1 MNKVTRLAITALL
14 GIDILSTVATA
25 NTNKGKK
32 LYIQKLKVACG
43 FNGAKFARSHTQDE
57 WESIKQAGKFS
68 KEVKNI
74 CPKSDLKPK
83 YENDIYDFSYVYAKG
98 SGNIPSY

>member
-1 MNKVTRLAITALL
+1 MNHIARLVITTLL

-25 NTNKGKK
+25 NINKGKK

-57 WESIKQAGKFS
+57 WEAIKQAGKFS
-68 KEVKNI
+68 KEVKSI
-74 CPKSDLKPK
+74 CPKSDLKSK
-83 YENDIYDFSYVYAKG
+83 YENDIYDFAYVYAKG
-98 SGNIPSY
+98 SGNIPS